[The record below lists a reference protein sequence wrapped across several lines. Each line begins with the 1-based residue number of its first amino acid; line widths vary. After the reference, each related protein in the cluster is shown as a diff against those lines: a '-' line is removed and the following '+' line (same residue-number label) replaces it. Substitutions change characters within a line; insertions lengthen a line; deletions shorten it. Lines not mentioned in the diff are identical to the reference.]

1 MVGLGGGFVSLADTV
16 ADCPFGPRFGVRAV
30 SHEIWLVTPNFR
42 ETVVGVLQRCEETS
56 GPDLATAD
64 QAEPLVDSATCV
76 DTRAPK
82 RASELCQVSPPEC
95 QTLGKIALHP
105 GDGEVTL

>member
-1 MVGLGGGFVSLADTV
+1 MYPWQTRWLTAPL
-16 ADCPFGPRFGVRAV
+16 GPRFGVSAV
-30 SHEIWLVTPNFR
+30 SHKIWLVTPNFR
-42 ETVVGVLQRCEETS
+42 ETVVGVLQKCEKTS

-95 QTLGKIALHP
+95 QTLGRIALHP